1 LRGNIHIDPFRSLCE
16 VSAPQT
22 AHLSQCAVSIKD
34 DRLRTA
40 QQRSACVVK
49 KLTLALTAAL
59 CLSGIL
65 GTVQS
70 QTAKPAAPA
79 ASSAP
84 VKIGLVDM
92 ARVFK
97 EYKKFQSLRDDL
109 KGIMETRM
117 KEAQAIATE
126 AKTISEQIKL
136 LKRGSVE
143 FIAKESRLTELT
155 TKFQTKQKI
164 ARAEYVRKEAEMFK
178 QIYVEARDVIK
189 LYSEHFKYTLV
200 LRFNSQPLDTESGI
214 PQDVANSLNK
224 LVVYHRA
231 QDDITDAIIE
241 YLNRKPTPA
250 PKPGIA
256 KEPKPGTRTK

>member
-1 LRGNIHIDPFRSLCE
+1 MKN
-16 VSAPQT
+16 
-22 AHLSQCAVSIKD
+22 
-34 DRLRTA
+34 
-40 QQRSACVVK
+40 
-49 KLTLALTAAL
+49 LTLALIAAL
-59 CLSGIL
+59 CLSGTF
-65 GTVQS
+65 GTVQA
-70 QTAKPAAPA
+70 QTTKPAASA
-79 ASSAP
+79 AP

-97 EYKKFQSLRDDL
+97 EYKKFQSLRDGL

-126 AKTISEQIKL
+126 AKTISEELKL
-136 LKRGSVE
+136 LRQGGAE
-143 FIAKESRLTELT
+143 FLAKEARLAELT
-155 TKFQTKQKI
+155 TQFQTKQKL
-164 ARAEYVRKEAEMFK
+164 AQAEYVRKEAQIFE

-200 LRFNSQPLDTESGI
+200 LRFNSKPLDTENGA

-241 YLNRKPTPA
+241 YLNRKFPTPTPNPGVREA
-250 PKPGIA
+250 GNAKP
-256 KEPKPGTRTK
+256 TRTN